1 MFSTITFCD
10 TLYTRRADMTTGER
24 ISELRLKFGYSQ
36 PKLAEKLN
44 VSQSTVAM
52 WESNKRN
59 VNNQDLVRLADLFNV
74 STDYLLGKTN
84 KKHYYD
90 LTNKER
96 IDLGKLA
103 DEMLAGTTN
112 EAEAD
117 FWGEPSTQEQKSN
130 LRTAILTALEINKTQ
145 AKKKFT
151 PKKYRDNDN
160 NNVSNS

>member
-1 MFSTITFCD
+1 
-10 TLYTRRADMTTGER
+10 
-24 ISELRLKFGYSQ
+24 
-36 PKLAEKLN
+36 
-44 VSQSTVAM
+44 
-52 WESNKRN
+52 
-59 VNNQDLVRLADLFNV
+59 
-74 STDYLLGKTN
+74 
-84 KKHYYD
+84 
-90 LTNKER
+90 
-96 IDLGKLA
+96 
-103 DEMLAGTTN
+103 MLAGTTN

>member
-1 MFSTITFCD
+1 
-10 TLYTRRADMTTGER
+10 MTTGER
-24 ISELRLKFGYSQ
+24 ISKLRLKFGYSQ

-59 VNNQDLVRLADLFNV
+59 INNQDLVRLADLFNV